1 MMRISYKNIREM
13 IQHEPDYLFDL
24 LLVCCELVTLKQTRT
39 DKVRLFKKTGLVLSF
54 FFED

>member
-13 IQHEPDYLFDL
+13 IQHEPDYLLDL

-54 FFED
+54 FF